1 MAASGRSARASVVRT
16 AALFAPFFA
25 FALVGFIYL
34 ALGTG
39 ESGTTG
45 RIVGLVLVGSVTLL
59 LGYQVVQSVR
69 DMFAGLQE
77 TVGPV
82 ERRWSRNEFFLFH
95 NTYVFVGKDVYRLSP
110 EQALEVE
117 LGDMVRITHL
127 PHTST
132 VEAIERLPRSPGA
145 AASDG

>member
-69 DMFAGLQE
+69 DMFASLQE
-77 TVGPV
+77 TVGLV

-110 EQALEVE
+110 EQAMEVE

-132 VEAIERLPRSPGA
+132 VERIERLPRNSG